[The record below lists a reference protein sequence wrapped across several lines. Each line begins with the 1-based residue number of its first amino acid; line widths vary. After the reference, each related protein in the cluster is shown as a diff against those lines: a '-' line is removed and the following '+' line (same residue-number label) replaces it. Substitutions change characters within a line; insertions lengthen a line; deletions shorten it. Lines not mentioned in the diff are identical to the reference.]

1 MRKQIHPFYS
11 KASFDLTDPIL
22 QPKTEAM
29 KIESSPN
36 LINFTVHKNEI
47 DDQLSDSLPVNDD
60 DDDDDY
66 VQSNNNEEDG
76 SDDEYQGLEMETGL
90 VDRGLN
96 YLCPITS
103 LDFNYVRPCLDLL
116 QFNFN
121 FMTRVFFNLN

>member
-1 MRKQIHPFYS
+1 MRLDNLGYQELTQKLVSYWHCIFIVRKQIHPFYS

-60 DDDDDY
+60 GDDDY
-66 VQSNNNEEDG
+66 VPSNNNEEEDG

-90 VDRGLN
+90 VDRRLN
-96 YLCPITS
+96 YHCQM
-103 LDFNYVRPCLDLL
+103 NM
-116 QFNFN
+116 NN
-121 FMTRVFFNLN
+121 